1 MKSGQE
7 KVIFFKSV
15 IIFKKNK
22 SQAYNRKLAN
32 TIGINTSNKKGKYLG
47 LPMALG
53 REKNAAT
60 GEIISSV
67 ATVLPAYQASSLLLP
82 KKVCDKLDSLNCN
95 FWWGFSDEKK
105 M

>member
-15 IIFKKNK
+15 IIFKKYI

-32 TIGINTSNKKGKYLG
+32 MIDINTSNKKGKYLG

-82 KKVCDKLDSLNCN
+82 KKVCDKLDSLNRN